1 MIIMKLATVWKP
13 SFSSTL
19 KFNTFQSAGTYNVS
33 ISFMDFDDKNAIFFL
48 TAEKKLIHMTTI
60 DPTHC

>member
-1 MIIMKLATVWKP
+1 
-13 SFSSTL
+13 
-19 KFNTFQSAGTYNVS
+19 
-33 ISFMDFDDKNAIFFL
+33 MDFDDKNAIFFL